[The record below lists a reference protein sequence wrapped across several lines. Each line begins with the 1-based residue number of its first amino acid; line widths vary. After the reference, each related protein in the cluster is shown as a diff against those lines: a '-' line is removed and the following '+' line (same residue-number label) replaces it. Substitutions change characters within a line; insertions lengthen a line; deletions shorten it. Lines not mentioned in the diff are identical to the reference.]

1 VSRYHKRALQRLP
14 HVTLLDKDYYAT
26 DIRPVMAEW
35 CYLWLQKQHL
45 HGLTKEET
53 IQYLINGAAAKSQA
67 KKRTVVL
74 EAEIQQLKVQM
85 GLASPMVDISP
96 AYEHALGKVTHGNG
110 GGDGGDGGDGGGN
123 SGGLR
128 TPSKVEH
135 LRQQSVEGMEQQKEV
150 WAQQS
155 DTDKAA
161 QECYLNCLTTAL
173 DLSVVQSRSIEDMY
187 VLMIHVA
194 QTRVM

>member
-110 GGDGGDGGDGGGN
+110 GGDGGDGGGN